1 MGRLSRVNNKETFIK
16 ENITFYS
23 QAEIY
28 PSLRQTEIEKS
39 PINFTSRDL
48 FRILP
53 FQHFTAFTLF
63 STMSLLRFMLLWFTS
78 EFPTLLILASPSS
91 AI

>member
-39 PINFTSRDL
+39 PINFTSRGL

-53 FQHFTAFTLF
+53 FQNFTAFTLF
-63 STMSLLRFMLLWFTS
+63 STIISICISIYSEYDNLRKFD
-78 EFPTLLILASPSS
+78 
-91 AI
+91 

>member
-1 MGRLSRVNNKETFIK
+1 MDRLSRVNNKETFIK

-39 PINFTSRDL
+39 PINFTSRGL

-63 STMSLLRFMLLWFTS
+63 STIISICISIYSEYDNLRKFD
-78 EFPTLLILASPSS
+78 
-91 AI
+91 